1 VVTCRPAVALT
12 VEVEVWLV
20 FDVLAMSVRVMLARI
35 VFDVLVLVLVL
46 VLVVVAALAL
56 VGTAAASPV
65 PAMTATTAKRILLM
79 AVPRGIAC
87 GCAAPRVGGVGKAAA
102 TALLTRDL

>member
-1 VVTCRPAVALT
+1 
-12 VEVEVWLV
+12 
-20 FDVLAMSVRVMLARI
+20 
-35 VFDVLVLVLVL
+35 